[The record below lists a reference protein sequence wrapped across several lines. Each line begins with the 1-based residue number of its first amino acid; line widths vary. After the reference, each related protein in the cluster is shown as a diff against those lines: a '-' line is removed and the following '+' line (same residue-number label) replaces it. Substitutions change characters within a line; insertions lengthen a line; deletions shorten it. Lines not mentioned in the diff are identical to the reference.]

1 MSNRAARKRPG
12 STRGVTSGDCTAGPP
27 TSCCPHARA
36 EPQLGAPRKRLSGM
50 TTTLVRIATS
60 RPAVDL
66 AVRVVVLIL
75 VAIAIFVG
83 LPVVAA
89 LAA

>member
-1 MSNRAARKRPG
+1 MQ
-12 STRGVTSGDCTAGPP
+12 RGGVG
-27 TSCCPHARA
+27 
-36 EPQLGAPRKRLSGM
+36 KRLSGM